1 MLFRSLHNKGLEQ
14 GLEQGLE
21 KMRTSKITTAQKLLA
36 MGLMTIEQIADVTDL
51 PEKEVRALQKKKRSK
66 KSTS

>member
-1 MLFRSLHNKGLEQ
+1 LEQ
-14 GLEQGLE
+14 GLVQGLE
-21 KMRTSKITTAQKLLA
+21 KMHASKITTAQKLLA
-36 MGLMTIEQIADVTDL
+36 MGLMTVAQIADVTDL